1 MHHRYLLTCLHIILS
16 FASSL
21 DAMDTPKELTFE
33 QHVNILQ
40 QDCNTKTL
48 TENGCI
54 ALLKIT
60 PTYSD
65 SLLIKNKTTAAY
77 ATFQQLDL
85 SAVLSQAPTKYPQ
98 LLEKPY
104 EKIDKISNTLKKLT
118 YFRLLQGTLAQHNSS
133 VTYNVGEEFLFN
145 NISNNR
151 LDIIKEAT
159 RYKADYVLCVT
170 GFCNPEGFAKEQNLI
185 ADLLEQE
192 ICLRNNH
199 NAKTGAPLIYEAEVI
214 YKSKNQK
221 R

>member
-1 MHHRYLLTCLHIILS
+1 MHHRYLLTCLHIVVS
-16 FASSL
+16 FTASL

-65 SLLIKNKTTAAY
+65 SLLTKNKSTAAY
-77 ATFQQLDL
+77 STFQQLDL
-85 SAVLSQAPTKYPQ
+85 STILSQAPTKYPQ

-118 YFRLLQGTLAQHNSS
+118 YFRLLQGTLAQHNTS
-133 VTYNVGEEFLFN
+133 VTYNAGDEFLFN
-145 NISNNR
+145 NISDHH
-151 LDIIKEAT
+151 LDITKESV
-159 RYKADYVLCVT
+159 RYKADFVLCVT
-170 GFCNPEGFAKEQNLI
+170 GFCNAEGFAKEQNLI

-199 NAKTGAPLIYEAEVI
+199 NAKTGKSAIHEAQVI

-221 R
+221 K